1 MSACI
6 ILAPQFN
13 NEFLFWGGL
22 PNKKVLSFLHDKKYV
37 IRVMI
42 PHAGTLKLQKLS
54 VATEG
59 PSLQL
64 LGENH

>member
-1 MSACI
+1 
-6 ILAPQFN
+6 
-13 NEFLFWGGL
+13 
-22 PNKKVLSFLHDKKYV
+22 
-37 IRVMI
+37 MI
-42 PHAGTLKLQKLS
+42 PHADTLKLQKLS

>member
-1 MSACI
+1 
-6 ILAPQFN
+6 
-13 NEFLFWGGL
+13 
-22 PNKKVLSFLHDKKYV
+22 
-37 IRVMI
+37 MI
-42 PHAGTLKLQKLS
+42 PHAGTLKLHKLS

>member
-1 MSACI
+1 MTNSYSEVAY
-6 ILAPQFN
+6 LT
-13 NEFLFWGGL
+13 
-22 PNKKVLSFLHDKKYV
+22 KKEPSFLHDRKYV

-42 PHAGTLKLQKLS
+42 PHAGTLKLHKLS